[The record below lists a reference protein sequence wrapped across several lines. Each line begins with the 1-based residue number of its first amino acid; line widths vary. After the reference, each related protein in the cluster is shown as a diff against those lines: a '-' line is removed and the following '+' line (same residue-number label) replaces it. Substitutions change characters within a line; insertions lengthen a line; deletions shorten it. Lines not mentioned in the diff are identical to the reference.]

1 MPAQKRDNA
10 YYEDRLRLEHPAVH
24 ADFLKGVYRTLADAF
39 TAAGMRKPRSRLHEL
54 KNAWD
59 KASQPER
66 DEFIRHIGGSPP
78 VATTSSALPMPFLVH
93 RRLTS
98 PAIAA
103 IMKFMDDR
111 KLKTGEVMVLI
122 GRAPLDASVGMAL
135 RRNTKIRHDIGKDLE
150 TLLTAQGYWTRT

>member
-1 MPAQKRDNA
+1 MKPQKRDNA
-10 YYEDRLRLEHPAVH
+10 YFEDRLRLKHPAVH
-24 ADFLKGVYRTLADAF
+24 ADFLKGIHRTLADALIV
-39 TAAGMRKPRSRLHEL
+39 AGMRKPRSRLHEL

-78 VATTSSALPMPFLVH
+78 VATTSSRLPMPFLVH

-111 KLKTGEVMVLI
+111 KLKMGEVMVLI
-122 GRAPLDASVGMAL
+122 GRDSLNASVGMAL
-135 RRNTKIRHDIGKDLE
+135 QRNTKIRQDLGKDLE
-150 TLLTAQGYWTRT
+150 TLLTAHGYWTKT